1 MFASLILHMV
11 SSALLVATMGSPVVD
26 LYLVPH
32 THADVGW
39 MQTVNSLSRINISR
53 ILDSVTEELVVNPTR
68 RFVWDEMVFLQLW
81 WETQATP
88 AQRAAFTK
96 HIVSR
101 RIECKFARKHKSTH
115 SLSTRDVRSWCSR
128 CCDPQLSTMAG
139 ASTTWAARRWTR

>member
-1 MFASLILHMV
+1 MYGLVLMI
-11 SSALLVATMGSPVVD
+11 SSALLIAAIGSPVVD

-53 ILDSVTEELVVNPTR
+53 ILDGVTEELTVNPAR

-96 HIVSR
+96 QIVSR
-101 RIECKFARKHKSTH
+101 RIECNIALMLCTSQHTTPCH
-115 SLSTRDVRSWCSR
+115 PSLITLR
-128 CCDPQLSTMAG
+128 
-139 ASTTWAARRWTR
+139 